1 MTQNLVTVVASVT
14 FFASRA
20 QSGSAVMTALALFS
34 MLLGLRLLG
43 GALLCTIVSLLG
55 LAKASDGR
63 VKARFTVALLTGVV
77 SLAAWWFGY
86 FHSAQP
92 GAAEEN
98 LFMASP
104 WYYFLLVSAFGTLSM
119 ICFLCQLFARPE
131 SGEARD

>member
-1 MTQNLVTVVASVT
+1 MQT
-14 FFASRA
+14 SR
-20 QSGSAVMTALALFS
+20 GWI
-34 MLLGLRLLG
+34 LLNMGMGGEVLLLDRTKLPEKHRL
-43 GALLCTIVSLLG
+43 IVDF
-55 LAKASDGR
+55 SDGTCLSIN
-63 VKARFTVALLTGVV
+63 F
-77 SLAAWWFGY
+77 WWFGY